1 MELAVRFGYGATV
14 PWGGFGRPFYWQ
26 SRCNH
31 ISRNSLVQ
39 KAKGSVTPM
48 RKQWPWA
55 FKIGLLV
62 ILLVCS
68 MAAQPGFTKGGKST
82 AHGYGK
88 SAAGGAKQTPQGQ
101 TQGPAKADTTHT
113 PVTREGDKPSDIDT
127 RITVQPRRL
136 GKSLSPNA
144 GHVNPLSLAN
154 PNHQRTLSALPRAPY
169 SPARNAIGLPISPR
183 PSVGPGY
190 GLPPNGLRSVHPLV
204 SPAVPNNATG
214 RVVAPHPTPSF
225 DRPVGLSTG
234 RDWRLA
240 IKGRRRSD
248 DRTRSLASTERR
260 SGRFTRPIFRFAP
273 HTIGC
278 PHASEYCGP
287 AGR

>member
-127 RITVQPRRL
+127 RISVQPRRL

-225 DRPVGLSTG
+225 VSPRWAINGTGLASRHQGPPQIGRPKAVAGINGTTIRPV
-234 RDWRLA
+234 
-240 IKGRRRSD
+240 
-248 DRTRSLASTERR
+248 
-260 SGRFTRPIFRFAP
+260 
-273 HTIGC
+273 H
-278 PHASEYCGP
+278 
-287 AGR
+287 